1 MKVSKNGGTPKSSI
15 LIGFSIIN
23 HPFVDIPILGNLHS
37 FKFVCLFSWGHKETI
52 GNPWLL
58 ASGFEWFR
66 SGVIF
71 PSLGHDE
78 PVRSLELGTSCEF
91 SQSVSTALEL
101 NNPQMVRTKSTFLF
115 HVVCRTKPSETQ

>member
-1 MKVSKNGGTPKSSI
+1 MVA
-15 LIGFSIIN
+15 GFSIIN

-37 FKFVCLFSWGHKETI
+37 FKFVCLFSWGHK
-52 GNPWLL
+52 